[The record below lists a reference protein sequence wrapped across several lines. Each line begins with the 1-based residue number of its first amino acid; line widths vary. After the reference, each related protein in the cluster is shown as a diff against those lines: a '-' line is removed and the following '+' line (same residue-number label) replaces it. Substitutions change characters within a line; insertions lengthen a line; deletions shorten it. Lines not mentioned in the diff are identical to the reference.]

1 MIFSYICR
9 WMGMRYNR
17 LIQKREELHF
27 TQKQVAKLIHI
38 SQSMLCRVEAG
49 NRSLDDAN
57 KIKLAKLYNVTVEWL
72 FFENKYD

>member
-1 MIFSYICR
+1 
-9 WMGMRYNR
+9 MGMRYNR